1 LCPPPPPPPSS
12 PPSPPP
18 HHRYLRKLTANA
30 NGDLANPPP
39 LPPHIANQ
47 KSYETG
53 SSKNAEEFS
62 VEDDG
67 APDSSSK
74 TEEVK
79 NFALSSVDAFDEL
92 VANGV
97 AVEIT
102 TAAAVASTTP
112 ITQETVV
119 SLSVSAYK
127 WEPSSGVARAFASTD
142 NDPNEGRLTFVVGK
156 GHVTEALD
164 VGVRRL
170 CPGDTGV
177 IVGNSS
183 YGYGEIGLPGLVNSK
198 SYV

>member
-1 LCPPPPPPPSS
+1 
-12 PPSPPP
+12 
-18 HHRYLRKLTANA
+18 
-30 NGDLANPPP
+30 
-39 LPPHIANQ
+39 
-47 KSYETG
+47 
-53 SSKNAEEFS
+53 
-62 VEDDG
+62 
-67 APDSSSK
+67 
-74 TEEVK
+74 
-79 NFALSSVDAFDEL
+79 VDAFDEL